1 MNFPNFFP
9 NILSLCVFIH
19 TNIFDKNISCSTRCC
34 RN

>member
-9 NILSLCVFIH
+9 NILSLCVFID
-19 TNIFDKNISCSTRCC
+19 TNILNKNVSCCTRCC